1 MKVLDDT
8 LIDKLVGREFE
19 MLGLQYSVGY
29 CRKDD
34 WYSKHTW
41 TPKQQETWR
50 QWMITTL
57 REMKWTKKDATNAA
71 DYLVLMYG
79 WRCV

>member
-1 MKVLDDT
+1 MKVLDDA
-8 LIDKLVGREFE
+8 LIDKLVGKEYE
-19 MLGLQYSVGY
+19 MLGMKYTREK
-29 CRKDD
+29 CKMKD
-34 WYSKHTW
+34 WYTQHTW
-41 TPKQQETWR
+41 SAKQQEAWK

-57 REMKWTKKDATNAA
+57 RDMKWTKRDATKAA